1 MANDEIGDT
10 GEIIEG
16 ETVIGAEAPGV
27 LNLAGEWGVEVSDP
41 EYVEGFLYGMQ
52 RSAEAIALKRS
63 KEGYPTRPENISHRP
78 VLTLA
83 DAANACNLS
92 ARTMGRKLKRGE
104 IEGAEFDEAK
114 GQWRIP
120 IEGLIAAGLSPFRYQ
135 QPAEHVAEPD
145 ETSKIKERLDE
156 ALVRVAVAEAR
167 ATDLERMASNLER
180 SITNFETTQKALLEN
195 QKARDERIES
205 EIAARVELEVMK
217 ALAAAEAARV
227 ELEAASK
234 PGSGGVD
241 KPKKRW
247 GRKG

>member
-10 GEIIEG
+10 GETIEAK
-16 ETVIGAEAPGV
+16 TVIGVKAPGV
-27 LNLAGEWGVEVSDP
+27 LSSAEQWGVEVSDP
-41 EYVEGFLYGMQ
+41 EYIEGYLDGIEL
-52 RSAEAIALKRS
+52 SAKEIGLKRS
-63 KEGYPTRPENISHRP
+63 KEGYPTRPENISQRP

-104 IEGAEFDEAK
+104 IAGAEFDETK

-135 QPAEHVAEPD
+135 QPAEQVAEPD
-145 ETSKIKERLDE
+145 EASKIKERLDE
-156 ALVRVAVAEAR
+156 ALVRAAVAEAR
-167 ATDLERMASNLER
+167 ATDLERMANNLER

-227 ELEAASK
+227 ELEATSK
-234 PGSGGVD
+234 PDSGGVD

-247 GRKG
+247 GRRG